1 MKKLT
6 TLEKE
11 RLNKENERM
20 THLLAIYKD
29 PATDALTKAEISKRM
44 KFVRR
49 AIGNLPETVKIEIAK
64 HANLLFNGIQESL
77 KFDEFRNLYYS
88 NIKSYLKR
96 VSSLKVE
103 NGKIVAEKHSGYN
116 LDIQRAILFFDFT
129 LEDLKILMNK
139 QMTEEDREEFM
150 RFINQ
155 AYETQIPMLQEL
167 RDVETRRQQSRST
180 LEQVKSAKEKKILEV
195 RNGVYIQTEY
205 PLYYEHEIVSHYDE
219 LIEDAKLSLKRK

>member
-1 MKKLT
+1 MKT
-6 TLEKE
+6 FSTLEKE

-29 PATDALTKAEISKRM
+29 SSTDALTKTEISKRM

-49 AIGNLPETVKIEIAK
+49 TIGNLSETVKIEIAK
-64 HANLLFNGIQESL
+64 HANLLFNGIKESL

-88 NIKSYLKR
+88 NIEEYLKR

-103 NGKIVAEKHSGYN
+103 NKKIIAERHSGYN
-116 LDIQRAILFFDFT
+116 LDIQKAILFFGFT
-129 LEDLKILMNK
+129 LEDLKIIMNK
-139 QMTEEDREEFM
+139 QMIEEDREEFM
-150 RFINQ
+150 SFINQ
-155 AYETQIPMLQEL
+155 MYKTQIPTLEEL
-167 RDVETRRQQSRST
+167 RNAEERRQQSRST

-205 PLYYEHEIVSHYDE
+205 PLYYEHEIISHYDE